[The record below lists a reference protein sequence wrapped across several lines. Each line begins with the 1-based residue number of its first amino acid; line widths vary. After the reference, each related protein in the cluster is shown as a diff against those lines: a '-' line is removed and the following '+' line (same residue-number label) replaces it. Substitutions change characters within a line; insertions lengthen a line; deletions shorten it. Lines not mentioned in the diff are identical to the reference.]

1 MNISKV
7 DPILAVV
14 SSILFNLF
22 SVLEVTVLSPS
33 KPLITEIVETLS
45 KPDEETTPAL
55 LVVLQLETTV
65 DEENEREFF
74 ICGIDREILH

>member
-65 DEENEREFF
+65 DEENGREFF